1 LKKQAVRLHEK
12 VIEESGQEVTYP
24 SGDCSLSPT
33 RPFTNPALKGTRL
46 LNKSMRGENLRRRL
60 AMVREALTAL
70 ALAVLVSGILGV
82 LICLGADALME
93 FVFV

>member
-1 LKKQAVRLHEK
+1 MNPGA
-12 VIEESGQEVTYP
+12 VTYP

-33 RPFTNPALKGTRL
+33 RPFTNTALKGTRAAEYVDYGTT
-46 LNKSMRGENLRRRL
+46 SQEAV

-70 ALAVLVSGILGV
+70 VLAVLVSGILGV
-82 LICLGADALME
+82 LIYLGADALME